1 MNIPTKITV
10 SRIVLVGVMLIGLF
24 VLEFIPNLSV
34 PTLGNSGIN
43 LVYLICCIIF
53 VIAALT
59 DKVDGDLARK
69 WHQVTDLGK
78 FLDPVAD
85 KLLVDSMLIYLLDRK
100 STRLNSSHQIISY

>member
-10 SRIVLVGVMLIGLF
+10 SRIVLVVVMLVSLF
-24 VLEFIPNLSV
+24 VLDFIPNLRV
-34 PTLGNSGIN
+34 PMIGGSGFN
-43 LVYLICCIIF
+43 VVSLVMCIIF

-59 DKVDGDLARK
+59 DKIDGDLARK

-85 KLLVDSMLIYLLDRK
+85 KLLVDSMLTY
-100 STRLNSSHQIISY
+100 